1 MKSFK
6 FKIIINYT
14 IPIIIVTSYHVS
26 NSFLRNAVQLFFRL
40 ERICHCHGPYRWR
53 WSCAF
58 DAFYTPENKYKYTSP
73 VGLIMCRTE
82 TISVIYYQNFTS
94 LLFWNISI
102 ISSDIGHLLNVL
114 SSTKTNKNEFI
125 ILQIMNELTT
135 ISS

>member
-1 MKSFK
+1 MLLHIMFLTLFLETRFSCFSDSSK
-6 FKIIINYT
+6 FAIAMDHIDGAVPSTHFMHMRTNIN
-14 IPIIIVTSYHVS
+14 ILH
-26 NSFLRNAVQLFFRL
+26 LL
-40 ERICHCHGPYRWR
+40 
-53 WSCAF
+53 
-58 DAFYTPENKYKYTSP
+58 DAFYASENKYKHTSP